1 MSELYK
7 KIKQITIVG
16 AGSWGTAVGKVI
28 AENNPGIIVRMWA
41 YEKATAN
48 SINLKNQNSEFLPGI
63 QLPYNIKATTNLAD
77 SVANTEG
84 VIIAIP
90 SKVFPDMIQKI
101 SKLLK
106 NDEPLA
112 YLTKGF
118 CKINNNALT
127 ISQTVSKLFPKYGK
141 RVVGIYGPSH
151 AEEVVKYFHTT
162 LCVAGHDKND
172 RRFFADLLNCGYIQC
187 RETDDII
194 GVDLGGTLKNPAAIA
209 AGVISK
215 LPDCGNNLE
224 GALISESL
232 KEMIRLGN
240 FFGARP
246 ETIIDISGTGDL
258 VATALSMHSR
268 NRKFGREI
276 AKQII
281 EKGAILSWIDKI
293 YLRFKPEYVLEK
305 MSNKMHYLVEGA
317 YAIEPLIELAHK
329 NNISIPV
336 YRSLYE
342 VLLNKKEPSLL
353 IETIK
358 NPDNFENIYSNAKI
372 HVKDKK
378 KGLEALKG
386 KAFEKIIL
394 NQLVAK
400 LKAENSLLNNSKS
413 LKNLLKNQ
421 SEDVLFFENENKL
434 YSEFAE
440 SNSEKSLK
448 RIIRLYLRET
458 IDRYSP
464 FFYHL
469 CDRLF
474 SAKYFWYKL
483 FRKKN
488 VTITGFLNE
497 FHNLNDS
504 GNTIYIARSKNI
516 NDFIYYL
523 YAMKKN
529 NLALTRFLVPAD
541 MLKSRLDKFLVRKC
555 GGFIIYREKLN
566 NMLYLECIIEYLS
579 MLAKHGVP
587 FIFFPELF
595 TSEPNNLDLN
605 KKFFNMLNDIMYN
618 EATEIVLIPLEI
630 AYKKRVDESEF
641 RKVFTE
647 PVSINF
653 SAPIFLSEF
662 TKESS
667 TEISIFDLVKKIWI
681 ADEILFSHHIIS
693 GILCENDFAMKT
705 SKLKKV
711 IGKFIADHRII
722 IDRSEK
728 SIINEGVKFLLKN
741 EILVRKD
748 DHYIVLKQDLIKKF
762 SDVIKNKNSSSR
774 VNK

>member
-28 AENNPGIIVRMWA
+28 AENNPGTVVRMWA
-41 YEKATAN
+41 HEKATAN

-63 QLPYNIKATTNLAD
+63 QLPYNIKATTNLND
-77 SVANTEG
+77 SIANTEA
-84 VIIAIP
+84 VIIATP
-90 SKVFPDMIQKI
+90 SKAFPDIIQKL
-101 SKLLK
+101 SKILK

-112 YLTKGF
+112 YITKGF
-118 CKINNNALT
+118 CKINNNTLT
-127 ISQTVSKLFPKYGK
+127 ISQTVSQLFPKYSK

-151 AEEVVKYFHTT
+151 AEEVVKHFHTT
-162 LCVAGHDKND
+162 LCIAGLDKND
-172 RRFFADLLNCGYIQC
+172 RSFFSDLLNCGYVQC

-209 AGVISK
+209 AGIISK
-215 LPDCGNNLE
+215 LPDCGDNLA
-224 GALISESL
+224 GALIAESL
-232 KEMIRLGN
+232 KEMIKLGN
-240 FFGARP
+240 FLGAKI

-258 VATALSMHSR
+258 VATSLSNHSR

-281 EKGAILSWIDKI
+281 EKGAILSWTDKI

-317 YAIEPLIELAHK
+317 YAIEPLIELASK

-378 KGLEALKG
+378 KGLEKLKG

-394 NQLVAK
+394 NQLISK
-400 LKAENSLLNNSKS
+400 LKEEKVNSKS
-413 LKNLLKNQ
+413 FKNIKKNSSDDLLLFKNE
-421 SEDVLFFENENKL
+421 SKL
-434 YSEFAE
+434 YSEFMTN
-440 SNSEKSLK
+440 NSEKSLK
-448 RIIRLYLRET
+448 KIIRLYLRET
-458 IDRYSP
+458 IDRYNP

-469 CDRLF
+469 CIRLI
-474 SAKYFWYKL
+474 SVKYYWYKL
-483 FRKKN
+483 IRTKN
-488 VTITGFLNE
+488 NITVTGSFNE
-497 FHNLNDS
+497 LHNLKDS
-504 GNTIYIARSKNI
+504 VNTIYAAKFKNI
-516 NDFIYYL
+516 NDCIYYMF
-523 YAMKKN
+523 AMSKN
-529 NLALTRFLVPAD
+529 VATPPRFLVPAD
-541 MLKSRLDKFLVRKC
+541 VLKSGFDKFLIRKC

-566 NMLYLECIIEYLS
+566 NTLYLESIIEYLS
-579 MLAKHGVP
+579 MLTKHGVP
-587 FIFFPELF
+587 FIFTPELF
-595 TSEPNNLDLN
+595 TTEPNNLDLN
-605 KKFFNMLNDIMYN
+605 ESFFNMLNNIMFD

-641 RKVFTE
+641 KKVFTE

-653 SAPIFLSEF
+653 SSPIFLSEF

-667 TEISIFDLVKKIWI
+667 TEISIIDLIKRIWI
-681 ADEILFSHHIIS
+681 SDEILFPHHIIS
-693 GILCENDFAMKT
+693 SILLENDFTMKT

-711 IGKFIADHRII
+711 IGKFIADKKII
-722 IDRSEK
+722 IDVSEK
-728 SIINEGVKFLLKN
+728 SIINDGIKFLLKN

-762 SDVIKNKNSSSR
+762 ADVIENKNFTS
-774 VNK
+774 